1 MIRTRNYS
9 SKKLVALAVVML
21 ALVFIGTLPSTTHG
35 RPQQAALDST
45 LNLPTSTGV
54 LDFAT
59 EHPAATNTP
68 VAAAPGDACQTVFE
82 AMTKVVTVPHHIYTT
97 MSGSMQPGGKSS
109 NTEQIYAG
117 GVIYVMM
124 QGKWTRGTMT
134 PDQMLKRQEANRQ
147 TSKATCSYLRDESVN
162 GEAAAVYS
170 SHEEP
175 QGTKVDSQTFIS
187 KSRGLP
193 LRTEIDMDMG
203 ATGHM
208 SSRYEYAN
216 IKAPL

>member
-1 MIRTRNYS
+1 MIRTRSYG
-9 SKKLVALAVVML
+9 SKKLVALAVVTL
-21 ALVFIGTLPSTTHG
+21 ALLFIGALPSTTHG
-35 RPQQAALDST
+35 SPKQAALDST
-45 LNLPTSTGV
+45 LNTT
-54 LDFAT
+54 T
-59 EHPAATNTP
+59 PAATNAP
-68 VAAAPGDACQTVFE
+68 VAAAPADACQTVFE

-97 MSGSMQPGGKSS
+97 MSGSLQPGGKT
-109 NTEQIYAG
+109 NTTEQIYAG

-134 PDQMLKRQEANRQ
+134 PDQMLKREEANRK

-187 KSRGLP
+187 KSKGLP

-203 ATGHM
+203 DTGHM

-216 IKAPL
+216 VKAPL

>member
-35 RPQQAALDST
+35 SPQQAALDST
-45 LNLPTSTGV
+45 LTLPTSIGV
-54 LDFAT
+54 RNF
-59 EHPAATNTP
+59 AATNTAVP
-68 VAAAPGDACQTVFE
+68 VPADACQTVFE

-203 ATGHM
+203 GTGHM